1 MKKQFFKN
9 WCPIDLT
16 VLILLFVFLYFVAWP
31 MFSEDEKPLPPT
43 PPPKVELAEWEE
55 RVNDIEIMHMI
66 QMRDLKR
73 KVYRIESD
81 RRPEIKVYAN
91 DPSSVQ
97 IYSGPGQVM
106 VVHDE
111 IHNQKPLRR

>member
-1 MKKQFFKN
+1 MKKKFFKK
-9 WCPIDLT
+9 WYPMDVI
-16 VLILLFVFLYFVAWP
+16 VLISLFVFIYVIAWP
-31 MFSEDEKPLPPT
+31 MFIKDEKPLPPII
-43 PPPKVELAEWEE
+43 PPKIELAEWEE
-55 RVNDIEIMHMI
+55 RINDIELIHMI

-111 IHNQKPLRR
+111 MHNQKPPRK